1 MCWKKSLQNS
11 TEVVFKDL
19 QLHRN
24 TMGIAKD
31 HTSTKLIKLCY
42 VTWKYTG
49 RFAESKKTAQKSRER
64 RSAKREKQDY
74 FSLARKNYFKHT
86 LNSKGSAHRISYFFH
101 FFLLPCLPLILIDH
115 FIFTGRLFKQMVAPT
130 FCSWAPSWRF
140 EITSDINYLNN
151 WR

>member
-1 MCWKKSLQNS
+1 MLKKVSSELYRDGLQRPS
-11 TEVVFKDL
+11 TPPKYHGNCKGPNKYKIE
-19 QLHRN
+19 
-24 TMGIAKD
+24 
-31 HTSTKLIKLCY
+31 KLCY

-86 LNSKGSAHRISYFFH
+86 LNSKASAHRISYFFL

-130 FCSWAPSWRF
+130 FCS
-140 EITSDINYLNN
+140 
-151 WR
+151 